1 MFLFAAAFEIKRLL
15 NPAATIKRRE
25 EIIVGGKKK
34 ILVVDDEP
42 NIVKLVSFILSSN
55 GYEVIEASL
64 GAEGVKKAKAE
75 KPDLIILDVM
85 MPKMDGFEAAKKIK
99 SSVATKDIP
108 ILMLSSKAQFEDK
121 MKGIDSGAM
130 DYVTKPFD
138 KQELLEK
145 VKECLEEG

>member
-1 MFLFAAAFEIKRLL
+1 MA
-15 NPAATIKRRE
+15 
-25 EIIVGGKKK
+25 GKKK

-42 NIVKLVSFILSSN
+42 NIVKLVSFILSTN

-64 GAEGVKKAKAE
+64 GAEGIKKAKAE

-85 MPKMDGFEAAKKIK
+85 MPKMDGFEAAKKLRADK
-99 SSVATKDIP
+99 ATSGIP

-138 KQELLEK
+138 KHELLEK
-145 VKECLEEG
+145 VQECLE